1 MSKLI
6 LDIEQM
12 KHLQEQGVDTSNAS
26 MWYWEIKNYVG
37 FDNNGQPIFPKEPT
51 CTTLKFYNYDPQR
64 EVGIRMVN
72 TIPAFTLQDILDIL
86 PFKHEGASLTII
98 KEENS
103 YVLVYEDEDGNA
115 SPVFINEQAI
125 DSAYEMMCWCAENG
139 IIETKKDK

>member
-12 KHLQEQGVDTSNAS
+12 KHLQELGVDTSNAS
-26 MWYWEIKNYVG
+26 MCWVFLAK
-37 FDNNGQPIFPKEPT
+37 QPSLSFYFKDYPKDD
-51 CTTLKFYNYDPQR
+51 KK
-64 EVGIRMVN
+64 V
-72 TIPAFTLQDILDIL
+72 IPAFTLQDILDIL
-86 PFKHEGASLTII
+86 PFKREGASLTII

-103 YVLVYEDEDGNA
+103 YVLVYEDEDGGA

-125 DSAYEMMCWCAENG
+125 DSAYEMLCWCAENG